1 MTLPP
6 LAANAWLRW
15 DVTRRLVPAQAR
27 TVLEAAVGAVRLVH
41 PDTRTPEEPR

>member
-15 DVTRRLVPAQAR
+15 DVTRRLVPAGAR
-27 TVLEAAVGAVRLVH
+27 SVLEIGAAEAASVPA
-41 PDTRTPEEPR
+41 